1 MVNKENLV
9 MVGKMIKINVKRPRT
24 LYVFDFDD
32 TIAETE
38 EAVLVKDKKTNKVVD
53 HLHSQQEAD
62 NYILKPNLYYD
73 FSEFTKVEGA
83 KEIDLVTSKVFPIQK
98 GGVISSKFWR

>member
-1 MVNKENLV
+1 
-9 MVGKMIKINVKRPRT
+9 MIKINVTQHKT

-38 EAVLVKDKKTNKVVD
+38 EAVLVKDKKTNKIVD
-53 HLHSQQEAD
+53 HIHSQQEAD

-73 FSEFTKVEGA
+73 FSEFV
-83 KEIDLVTSKVFPIQK
+83 
-98 GGVISSKFWR
+98 